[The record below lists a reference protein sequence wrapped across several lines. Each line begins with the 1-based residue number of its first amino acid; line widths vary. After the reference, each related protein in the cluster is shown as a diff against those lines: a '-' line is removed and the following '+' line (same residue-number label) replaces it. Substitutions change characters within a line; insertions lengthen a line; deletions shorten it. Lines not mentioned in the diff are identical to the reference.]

1 MSQMKEQNNTQEK
14 RTKEMEV
21 SKIPKEDSTVI
32 NLKILTNPRR
42 MDELEILRNL
52 QTDVKEALSTKI
64 TIFP

>member
-21 SKIPKEDSTVI
+21 RKIPKEDTTVI
-32 NLKILTNPRR
+32 NLKNLTNPRR

-52 QTDVKEALSTKI
+52 QTDAKEALSTKI